1 MKNLT
6 SRQSSILRTALM
18 REINERPPLPKPVT
32 ASGLRPFDTLPFD
45 TLVEHGLG
53 LWGGGGTYFILTQK
67 GRDTALSLVR

>member
-1 MKNLT
+1 MTNLT

-18 REINERPPLPKPVT
+18 RETNKRLPLPKPVT
-32 ASGLRPFDTLPFD
+32 ASALRPFD

-53 LWGGGGTYFILTQK
+53 LWGGGDTYFILTQK